1 MTAFEATGKPQPMA
15 DGEAP
20 AVMLIHGMWS
30 RPHVWD
36 GFRAYFEDRGY
47 EVIVPTLRH
56 HEAAADGLPHP
67 ELATTSVAD
76 YASDIARADRRCLQ
90 LRLPFFMD
98 IPARIQL
105 MWFLAQAAASFVRG
119 DALRRAE
126 RHGT

>member
-76 YASDIARADRRCLQ
+76 YASDIAREIGKLGRKPLVIGHSMGGLIAQ
-90 LRLPFFMD
+90 LLA
-98 IPARIQL
+98 ARPL
-105 MWFLAQAAASFVRG
+105 L
-119 DALRRAE
+119 L
-126 RHGT
+126 